1 MKKINVAV
9 VGASGYTGD
18 EVKLILARHPNVHIT
33 QLIGFSSAGE
43 TVELNNGTS
52 RKIKVVAL
60 DDNVLDGTDVIFAC
74 LPHGEAGKH
83 VPKWLK
89 AGKIVFDLS
98 ADFRL
103 KEPKSY
109 DEWYAHKHPAPQLLK
124 KAVYGMPEIYAK
136 EIKKAGLIACPG
148 CYPTATILGMLPAV
162 KSGIVK
168 PEIFVSAV
176 SGTSGAGK
184 KADIEYSFCEVNE
197 NLKAYSLPRH
207 RHTPEMEQELSKV
220 AGEKIKISFVPILAP
235 FNRGIY
241 ATITANLVNKSTT
254 QKDVEKVYTQHF
266 ASNSLFTK
274 VINQIPQLKD
284 VSHTNY
290 CRIKPIVDKRTG
302 RLIVLSAIDNLG
314 KGAAWQAVQCFNIRF
329 GFKEGTALNLE
340 AI

>member
-1 MKKINVAV
+1 V
-9 VGASGYTGD
+9 
-18 EVKLILARHPNVHIT
+18 
-33 QLIGFSSAGE
+33 GE

-89 AGKIVFDLS
+89 AGKTVFDLS

-103 KEPKSY
+103 KDPKSY
-109 DEWYAHKHPAPQLLK
+109 DEWYGHKHPAPQLLK

-162 KSGIVK
+162 KTGLVK

-176 SGTSGAGK
+176 SGASGAGK
-184 KADIEYSFCEVNE
+184 KADLAYSFCEVNE
-197 NLKAYSLPRH
+197 NLKVYAPTTH
-207 RHTPEMEQELSKV
+207 RHTPEMEQELSK
-220 AGEKIKISFVPILAP
+220 ASRKKIKISFVPHLGP

-241 ATITANLVNKSTT
+241 ATITANLADKSTT
-254 QKDVEKVYTQHF
+254 QKEADDIYRKFF
-266 ASNSLFTK
+266 AKSSFVK
-274 VINQIPQLKD
+274 AIKEIPQLKN
-284 VSHTNY
+284 VRGTNF
-290 CRIKPIVDKRTG
+290 CLIKPIVDARTG
-302 RLIVLSAIDNLG
+302 RLIVLSALDNLV
-314 KGAAWQAVQCFNIRF
+314 KGAAGQAVQCFNIRF
-329 GFKEGTALNLE
+329 GFKEGTALYLKPV
-340 AI
+340 